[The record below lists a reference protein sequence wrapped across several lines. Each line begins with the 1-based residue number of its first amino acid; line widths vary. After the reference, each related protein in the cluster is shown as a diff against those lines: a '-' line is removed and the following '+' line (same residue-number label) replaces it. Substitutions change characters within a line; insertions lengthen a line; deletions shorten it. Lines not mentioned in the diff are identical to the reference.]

1 MPVDVFKNNIRMRAS
16 GILKKDDSVLLVQL
30 KSPVSNELVWM
41 PPGGGIEFG
50 ESMTQCLE
58 REFAEETGLEI
69 KMGPLLFVN
78 EMVKP
83 PFHAVECYFSVEETG
98 GTLTLGTDPEL
109 YEANQLLKD
118 VQWISIDSLDEINVE
133 PKQLKTRIQNITER
147 NSPSFYSRS

>member
-1 MPVDVFKNNIRMRAS
+1 MRAS

-41 PPGGGIEFG
+41 PPGGGIKFG
-50 ESMTQCLE
+50 EPMAQCLK
-58 REFAEETGLEI
+58 REFAEETGLEVT
-69 KMGPLLFVN
+69 MGPLLFVN
-78 EMVKP
+78 EMVQP
-83 PFHAVECYFSVEETG
+83 PFHAIECYFSVEKTG
-98 GTLTLGTDPEL
+98 GQLHLGTDPEL
-109 YEANQLLKD
+109 DEANQLLKD